1 MLKTIIATHFYKL
14 VCMMQTFPQDFRDV
28 KCSLFSFPFK
38 LTNPSYWPILK
49 SLREAASI
57 NTYKKGYVM
66 HLLINFIL
74 ALILDSAGFAMYV
87 YFFSIG
93 YGLSVAGLAA
103 AMLFMFRGSLLPAHV
118 IMCWI
123 ACALLFLGQTSPV
136 LFRMEAGKGFDIF
149 SVIGIVLMATG
160 ILLEI
165 GADWQKNEAKK
176 KDAHMFV
183 STGLYSFVRCPN
195 YLGELLLWTGVFI
208 SGLNVYHTVL
218 EWAVALLGYI
228 GIIYV
233 MFSGARR
240 LEIRQDKNYGH
251 MPAYQNY
258 VKTTPILL
266 PFVPIYSVKK
276 HTWLVA

>member
-1 MLKTIIATHFYKL
+1 
-14 VCMMQTFPQDFRDV
+14 
-28 KCSLFSFPFK
+28 
-38 LTNPSYWPILK
+38 
-49 SLREAASI
+49 
-57 NTYKKGYVM
+57 
-66 HLLINFIL
+66 
-74 ALILDSAGFAMYV
+74 
-87 YFFSIG
+87 
-93 YGLSVAGLAA
+93 
-103 AMLFMFRGSLLPAHV
+103 
-118 IMCWI
+118 
-123 ACALLFLGQTSPV
+123 
-136 LFRMEAGKGFDIF
+136 MEAGKGFDAF
-149 SVIGIVLMATG
+149 SVIGIVLMAVG

-208 SGLNVYHTVL
+208 SGLNIYHTVL
-218 EWAVALLGYI
+218 EWGVALLGYI

-251 MPAYQNY
+251 MPAYQTY

>member
-1 MLKTIIATHFYKL
+1 MSTDIRRKWS
-14 VCMMQTFPQDFRDV
+14 VPEDFTSAPGGQG
-28 KCSLFSFPFK
+28 KA
-38 LTNPSYWPILK
+38 W
-49 SLREAASI
+49 
-57 NTYKKGYVM
+57 
-66 HLLINFIL
+66 L
-74 ALILDSAGFAMYV
+74 ALRKTFEAFRKRK
-87 YFFSIG
+87 
-93 YGLSVAGLAA
+93 GLVLL
-103 AMLFMFRGSLLPAHV
+103 LFL
-118 IMCWI
+118 I

-136 LFRMEAGKGFDIF
+136 LFRMEAGKGFDAF
-149 SVIGIVLMATG
+149 SVIGIVLMAVG

-208 SGLNVYHTVL
+208 SGLNIYHTVL
-218 EWAVALLGYI
+218 EWGVALLGYI

-251 MPAYQNY
+251 MPAYQTY